1 MDRAI
6 TSTHGWS
13 VSKTFQPYT
22 PRQAYLLPPSPS
34 EWLRE
39 GHLAY
44 FILDVVQELDLSRIY
59 GHYERELRGKPP
71 HDPRLMVG
79 LLLYGYCTGVS
90 SSRQI
95 ERRTYEDVAF
105 HVIAGGT
112 HPDHVSIS
120 EFRRVHLDALGGLF
134 LQVLKLCQKA
144 GMVKLGHVAL
154 DGTKVKANASKHK
167 AMSYSRMKE
176 QELALA
182 RRVAELLAKAKEV
195 DAREDAEH
203 GPDKRGDEL
212 PEELSRAQSRLE
224 RIRQAKAELEAEAKA
239 AREKEKKE
247 PDPEGGSSSGSG
259 GGGTPLPSHRIPT
272 DDEGTP
278 TPKAQRNFTDPE
290 SRIMVSGD
298 GGFVQAYNAQV
309 VVDAENQVI
318 VAQAVTNQP
327 PDVEHAVPM
336 LDQVA
341 DNCGHAPDKV
351 TMDAGYFSEENVLG
365 VLAMQVDPY
374 IATGRTKH
382 GAALPAKRRAL
393 QSVMPVKDWMRARL
407 ESEEGAA
414 IYRRRKAIVEP
425 VFGQIKHARGFRTFG
440 LRGLRKVRG
449 EFSLVATAHNLR
461 KLYRRRSEPLTPS

>member
-1 MDRAI
+1 M
-6 TSTHGWS
+6 
-13 VSKTFQPYT
+13 SKTFQAYT
-22 PRQAYLLPPSPS
+22 PRQAYLLPPSPT
-34 EWLRE
+34 EWLSE

-44 FILDVVQELDLSRIY
+44 FILDVVQELDLSQIY
-59 GHYERELRGKPP
+59 RHYERELRGKPP
-71 HDPRLMVG
+71 HDPRLMVA

-95 ERRTYEDVAF
+95 ERRSYEDVAF
-105 HVIAGGT
+105 HVIAGGS

-154 DGTKVKANASKHK
+154 DGTTVKANASKHK

-176 QELALA
+176 QEQALA
-182 RRVAELLAKAKEV
+182 RRVAELLARAKEA

-203 GPDKRGDEL
+203 GPDRRGDEL
-212 PEELSRAQSRLE
+212 PAELSRAQTRLA
-224 RIRQAKAELEAEAKA
+224 RIRQVKAELEAEARA
-239 AREKEKKE
+239 TREGEKKDE
-247 PDPEGGSSSGSG
+247 SGKSSSGAG
-259 GGGTPLPSHRIPT
+259 GCGASLPSHRIPA

-278 TPKAQRNFTDPE
+278 TPKAQRNFTDPD
-290 SRIMVSGD
+290 SRIMVGGD

-309 VVDAENQVI
+309 VVDEGCQVI

-341 DNCGHAPDKV
+341 DNCGRTADKV

-365 VLAMQVDPY
+365 VLARRVDPY
-374 IATGRTKH
+374 VATGRTRH

-393 QSVMPVKDWMRARL
+393 QSAMPVKDWMRARL
-407 ESEEGAA
+407 GSEEGAA

-425 VFGQIKHARGFRTFG
+425 VFRQIKQARGFRAFG

-461 KLYRRRSEPLTPS
+461 KLHHCQSAPLTPS